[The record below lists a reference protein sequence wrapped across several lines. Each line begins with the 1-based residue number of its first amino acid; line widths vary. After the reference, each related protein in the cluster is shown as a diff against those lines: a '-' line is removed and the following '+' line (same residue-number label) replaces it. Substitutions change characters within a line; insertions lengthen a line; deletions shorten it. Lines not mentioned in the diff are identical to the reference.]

1 MAARK
6 QKTYPIEVQAKPGLP
21 LGMSPATFLRDYW
34 QKRPLL
40 IRAAF
45 PDFETPV
52 LPEDLAGLACE
63 EGALARIVSHDR
75 ATDGWELRTGPFQE
89 EDFPGMPDHDW
100 TLLVQ
105 DVDKWDPEVRA
116 LTSYFNFLPR
126 WRMDDVMISFAATGG
141 SVGAHVDQYDVF
153 LLQAHGQRRWQIDAS
168 ESTKGKRPSLEFRPD
183 VELKLL
189 KKFKATHDWV
199 LGPGDMLYLPPNVP
213 HNGVAVNP
221 CLTFSFGMRAPS
233 SAELISDYL
242 DDLVAD
248 ADESIRF
255 QDPDLKLPEDPNEID
270 AAAMKRVVAALNALR
285 MNDPDR
291 LGNWFG
297 RFITTY
303 RAAGDILPSQAPP
316 SPEEVAAELENG
328 GVLERH
334 PWARLAWRR
343 ATRGASLY
351 CSGLAFQL
359 SIKDAQTLAGT
370 EQIDIALFNK
380 LGNKGRDALMEL
392 IVGGHYQLLDVETI
406 AAMLAEQDA
415 LEVLEDAVEE
425 DFDDEDFDDEAD
437 APEVEIEVIEYSEAG
452 EGEPSSAS
460 IETVLVSEEGVEVVV
475 ICDDGEEEDEDD
487 AENPS
492 A

>member
-21 LGMSPATFLRDYW
+21 LGMNPATFLRDYW

-52 LPEDLAGLACE
+52 MPEDLAGLACE

-75 ATDGWELRTGPFQE
+75 AIDGWTLRTGPFQE

-316 SPEEVAAELENG
+316 SPEEVQAELENG

-359 SIKDAQTLAGT
+359 SIKDAQALAGA
-370 EQIDIALFNK
+370 EQIDIGLFNK
-380 LGNKGRDALMEL
+380 LSNKGRDALMEL
-392 IVGGHYQLLDVETI
+392 IIGGHYQLLDVDTI

-415 LEVLEDAVEE
+415 LEVLEDAEE
-425 DFDDEDFDDEAD
+425 ADFEEDFDDEAD

-452 EGEPSSAS
+452 DGEPSSAS
-460 IETVLVSEEGVEVVV
+460 IETVMVNEEGVEVVV
-475 ICDDGEEEDEDD
+475 ICDDEEDAEDD
-487 AENPS
+487 AETPS